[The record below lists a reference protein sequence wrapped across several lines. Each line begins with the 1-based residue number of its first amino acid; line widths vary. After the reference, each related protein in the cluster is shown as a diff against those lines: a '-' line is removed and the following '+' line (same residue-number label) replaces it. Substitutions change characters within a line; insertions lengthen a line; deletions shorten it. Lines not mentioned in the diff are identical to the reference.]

1 MLKDLHRRVLP
12 PAFLVSYPTVA
23 ALVMLLLSPNPA
35 DRLSAD
41 ELLNSTLFTQTLSV
55 RGVLSRARSPVPS
68 YWPDVGDWCRW
79 WCQHQRRRASTSCSA
94 DKLREA
100 RALIPRTRA
109 ASDDRLIHRLV
120 LLYLSIYI

>member
-1 MLKDLHRRVLP
+1 MYSLGVILFELFTEITSSSGSRTRMLKDLHRRVLP

-68 YWPDVGDWCRW
+68 Y
-79 WCQHQRRRASTSCSA
+79 
-94 DKLREA
+94 
-100 RALIPRTRA
+100 
-109 ASDDRLIHRLV
+109 
-120 LLYLSIYI
+120 